1 MKARFIRRP
10 LTELVSEPNH
20 SLQYLN
26 IPSSKRHE
34 STYKRTKRALNIG
47 PHQSFLP
54 SRNSPQKGTHIIFN
68 PPSSAASVYH
78 TPLKF
83 LPKSDPRLKLFSSIT
98 SRPSTAR
105 LPPPVDKKHGLPL
118 THLSESDMREIQRL
132 RMQDP
137 VKWTTHK
144 LAKKFGCTS
153 LFVTVLSKA
162 IAKEKENNRYMWET
176 EKNRKEKVLQAISA
190 RWGDR
195 RRIAR
200 EDKAKRR
207 ELILRDE

>member
-1 MKARFIRRP
+1 
-10 LTELVSEPNH
+10 
-20 SLQYLN
+20 
-26 IPSSKRHE
+26 
-34 STYKRTKRALNIG
+34 
-47 PHQSFLP
+47 
-54 SRNSPQKGTHIIFN
+54 
-68 PPSSAASVYH
+68 
-78 TPLKF
+78 
-83 LPKSDPRLKLFSSIT
+83 
-98 SRPSTAR
+98 
-105 LPPPVDKKHGLPL
+105 
-118 THLSESDMREIQRL
+118 
-132 RMQDP
+132 MQDP